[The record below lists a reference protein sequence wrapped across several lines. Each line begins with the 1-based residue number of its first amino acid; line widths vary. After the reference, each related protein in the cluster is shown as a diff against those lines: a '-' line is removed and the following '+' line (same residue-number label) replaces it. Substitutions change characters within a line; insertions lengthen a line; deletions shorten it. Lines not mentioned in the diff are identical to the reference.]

1 MYTDIKG
8 LLNEEG
14 ELNLTGFENFG
25 MENNE
30 QDHMFH
36 NEDLNYIKKIIIGNT
51 LKEIGIWLFHSA
63 ELIKEVNFTGTILNK
78 IPEQTFAQCYSL
90 ENIELPEN
98 IKIIEEMA
106 FRKCFKLK
114 SIILHGVEIIEKHAF
129 KGCDSLEYIEISDN
143 LKEIDNEAFIC
154 LVSNQNKKINRNIKI
169 KCNSSFEKYF
179 KYIFTNPDFSFK
191 DNNSFVIK

>member
-30 QDHMFH
+30 QDHMFF

-51 LKEIGIWLFHSA
+51 LKEIGFYSFYGA
-63 ELIKEVNFTGTILNK
+63 KLIKEVNFIGTILNK
-78 IPEQTFAQCYSL
+78 IPEQTFAHCYSL

-98 IKIIEEMA
+98 IKIIRVNS
-106 FRKCFKLK
+106 FRSCSKLK

-129 KGCDSLEYIEISDN
+129 IDCDALEYIEISDN
-143 LKEIDNEAFIC
+143 LKKIDNEAFKYFNIP
-154 LVSNQNKKINRNIKI
+154 NKKINRNIKI

-179 KYIFTNPDFSFK
+179 RNIFTNPEFSFN
-191 DNNSFVIK
+191 DDNSFVIK